1 MVADLQDF
9 PILEIT
15 KSLSKMD
22 CLYMLHGSNRLLTQG
37 RSSFIVKT
45 LMGFCV
51 FP

>member
-9 PILEIT
+9 PNLKIV
-15 KSLSKMD
+15 KSLSKVD
-22 CLYMLHGSNRLLTQG
+22 YLYMLHGSNGLLTQG

-45 LMGFCV
+45 LMGFSV